1 MLVEENNK
9 MKFVTELSKTRCNVF
24 VNTTRNNA
32 LKITDFVEVRFDADK
47 FLGEHFQTQEWN

>member
-9 MKFVTELSKTRCNVF
+9 MKFVAELCKTRYNVF

-32 LKITDFVEVRFDADK
+32 LKITDFVEVRFEADK
-47 FLGEHFQTQEWN
+47 FLDEHFKTQEWN